1 MLGHLCE
8 SQVLFQLFPFQCFV
22 FLRVPRIVTR
32 ILTQLIRVENNA
44 EMNRA
49 MLRVV
54 SCANAVSRGHINDKE
69 LAGALEQ

>member
-1 MLGHLCE
+1 M
-8 SQVLFQLFPFQCFV
+8 
-22 FLRVPRIVTR
+22 PRIVTR

-69 LAGALEQ
+69 LAGALEQWGCKAG